1 MIAARLDCGLPSGPD
16 DSMLLTLSTRSLQ
29 HVKRAKAPL
38 GPMEVPEFVAE
49 ELGLKGLN
57 VHTPL
62 LKGMV
67 PRDLEALRDRAD
79 RARCPILVLVDETPL
94 DFGPDAG
101 PASIERVGKLGL
113 CASKLGAPAVA
124 VELAALPVDQF
135 DAYAAN
141 VKRSLAGLDRF
152 DTHLLIRPGAGAG
165 DAQRLADMIKKI
177 GGFRI
182 GSMPTFAHAAAGGE
196 PADVL
201 RRLAPYAQAVEASVK
216 GFGKSGKHEAWDLAG
231 CLEAVRNVGYQ
242 NTLCIDYAGKTDPV
256 GNIELAR
263 DLFAHAIDPGDDE
276 DADDEDGE

>member
-1 MIAARLDCGLPSGPD
+1 
-16 DSMLLTLSTRSLQ
+16 MLLTLSTRSLQ
-29 HVKRAKAPL
+29 HAKRAKAPL
-38 GPMEVPEFVAE
+38 GPMDVPDFVAE

-79 RARCPILVLVDETPL
+79 RARCPILVLVDETAL
-94 DFGPDAG
+94 DFGPDSG
-101 PASIERVGKLGL
+101 PAAIERVAKLGL

-124 VELAALPVDQF
+124 VELATLPEAQF

-141 VKRSLAGLDRF
+141 VKRSLAALDKF
-152 DTHLLIRPGAGAG
+152 DTHLLVRPGQGAG
-165 DAQRLADMIKKI
+165 DPQRLADMIKKI

-182 GSMPTFAHAAAGGE
+182 GSMPTFAHAAASGDA
-196 PADVL
+196 ADTL

-216 GFGKSGKHEAWDLAG
+216 GFSKAGKHESWDLAG
-231 CLEAVRNVGYQ
+231 CLDAIRNVGYQ

-256 GNIELAR
+256 GNIERAR
-263 DLFAHAIDPGDDE
+263 DLFAKAIDPGEDE
-276 DADDEDGE
+276 GAGDEGDE

>member
-1 MIAARLDCGLPSGPD
+1 
-16 DSMLLTLSTRSLQ
+16 MLLTLSTRSLQ
-29 HVKRAKAPL
+29 HAKRAKAPL
-38 GPMEVPEFVAE
+38 GPMDVPDFVAE

-79 RARCPILVLVDETPL
+79 RARCPILVLVDETAL
-94 DFGPDAG
+94 DFGPDSG
-101 PASIERVGKLGL
+101 PASIERVAKLGL

-124 VELAALPVDQF
+124 VELAALPEAQF

-141 VKRSLAGLDRF
+141 VKRSLAALDKF
-152 DTHLLIRPGAGAG
+152 DTHLLVRPGQGAG
-165 DAQRLADMIKKI
+165 DPQRLADMIKKI

-182 GSMPTFAHAAAGGE
+182 GSMPTFAHAAASGDA
-196 PADVL
+196 ADTL

-216 GFGKSGKHEAWDLAG
+216 GFSKAGKHESWDLAG
-231 CLEAVRNVGYQ
+231 CLDAIRNVGYQ

-256 GNIELAR
+256 GNIERAR
-263 DLFAHAIDPGDDE
+263 DLFAKAIDPGEDE
-276 DADDEDGE
+276 EAGDEGDE

>member
-1 MIAARLDCGLPSGPD
+1 
-16 DSMLLTLSTRSLQ
+16 MLLTLSTRSLQ

-38 GPMEVPEFVAE
+38 GPMDVPEFVAE

-67 PRDLEALRDRAD
+67 PRDLESLRDRAD

-113 CASKLGAPAVA
+113 CASKLGAPAIA
-124 VELAALPVDQF
+124 VELAKLPPDQF

-141 VKRSLAGLDRF
+141 VKRSLASLDRF
-152 DTHLLIRPGAGAG
+152 DTHLLVRPGSATAG
-165 DAQRLADMIKKI
+165 DPQRLADMIKKI

-182 GSMPTFAHAAAGGE
+182 GSMPTFAHAAAGGD
-196 PADVL
+196 PAEVL

-216 GFGKSGKHEAWDLAG
+216 GFAKTGKHESWDLAG
-231 CLEAVRNVGYQ
+231 CLEAIRNVGYQ
-242 NTLCIDYAGKTDPV
+242 NTLCIDYAGRTDPI
-256 GNIELAR
+256 GNIERAR
-263 DLFAHAIDPGDDE
+263 DLFAHAIDPGEDE
-276 DADDEDGE
+276 DADDEAAE

>member
-1 MIAARLDCGLPSGPD
+1 
-16 DSMLLTLSTRSLQ
+16 MLLTLSTRSLQ
-29 HVKRAKAPL
+29 HAKRAKAPL
-38 GPMEVPEFVAE
+38 GPMDVPDFVAE

-79 RARCPILVLVDETPL
+79 RARCPILVLVDETAL
-94 DFGPDAG
+94 DFGPDSG
-101 PASIERVGKLGL
+101 PASIERVAKLGL

-124 VELAALPVDQF
+124 VELAALPEAQF

-141 VKRSLAGLDRF
+141 VKRSLAALDRF
-152 DTHLLIRPGAGAG
+152 DTHLLVRPGPGAG
-165 DAQRLADMIKKI
+165 DPQRLADMIKKI

-182 GSMPTFAHAAAGGE
+182 GSMPTFAHAAASGDA
-196 PADVL
+196 ADTL

-216 GFGKSGKHEAWDLAG
+216 GFSKAGKHESWDLAG
-231 CLEAVRNVGYQ
+231 CLDAIRNVGYQ

-256 GNIELAR
+256 GNIERAR
-263 DLFAHAIDPGDDE
+263 DLFAKAIDPGEDE
-276 DADDEDGE
+276 EAGDEGDE

>member
-1 MIAARLDCGLPSGPD
+1 
-16 DSMLLTLSTRSLQ
+16 MLLTLSTRSLQ
-29 HVKRAKAPL
+29 HAKRAKAPL
-38 GPMEVPEFVAE
+38 GPMDVPDFVAE

-79 RARCPILVLVDETPL
+79 RARCPILVLVDETAL
-94 DFGPDAG
+94 DFGPDSG
-101 PASIERVGKLGL
+101 PASIERVAKLGL

-124 VELAALPVDQF
+124 VELALLPEAQF

-141 VKRSLAGLDRF
+141 VKRSLAALDKF
-152 DTHLLIRPGAGAG
+152 DTHLLVRPGQGAG
-165 DAQRLADMIKKI
+165 DPQRLADMIKKI

-182 GSMPTFAHAAAGGE
+182 GSMPTFAHAAASGDA
-196 PADVL
+196 ADTL

-216 GFGKSGKHEAWDLAG
+216 GFSKAGKHQSWDLAG
-231 CLEAVRNVGYQ
+231 CLDAIRNVGYQ

-256 GNIELAR
+256 GNIERAR
-263 DLFAHAIDPGDDE
+263 DLFAKAIDPGE
-276 DADDEDGE
+276 DAEAGDEGDE

>member
-1 MIAARLDCGLPSGPD
+1 
-16 DSMLLTLSTRSLQ
+16 MLLTLSTRSLQ
-29 HVKRAKAPL
+29 HAKRAKAPL
-38 GPMEVPEFVAE
+38 GPMDVPDFVAE

-79 RARCPILVLVDETPL
+79 RARCPILVLVDETAL
-94 DFGPDAG
+94 DFGPDSG
-101 PASIERVGKLGL
+101 PASIERVAKLGL

-124 VELAALPVDQF
+124 VELAALPEAQF

-141 VKRSLAGLDRF
+141 VKRSLAALDKF
-152 DTHLLIRPGAGAG
+152 DTHLLVRPGQGAG
-165 DAQRLADMIKKI
+165 DPQRLADMIKKI

-182 GSMPTFAHAAAGGE
+182 GSMPTFAHAAASGDA
-196 PADVL
+196 ADTL

-216 GFGKSGKHEAWDLAG
+216 GFSKAGKHESWDLAG
-231 CLEAVRNVGYQ
+231 CLDAIRNVGYQ

-256 GNIELAR
+256 GNIERAR
-263 DLFAHAIDPGDDE
+263 DLFAKAIDPGEDEEAGDEGDD
-276 DADDEDGE
+276 

>member
-1 MIAARLDCGLPSGPD
+1 
-16 DSMLLTLSTRSLQ
+16 MLLTLSTRSLQ
-29 HVKRAKAPL
+29 HAKRAKAPL
-38 GPMEVPEFVAE
+38 GPMDVPDFVAE

-79 RARCPILVLVDETPL
+79 RARCPILVLVDETAL

-101 PASIERVGKLGL
+101 PASIERVAKLGL

-124 VELAALPVDQF
+124 VELAALPEAQF

-141 VKRSLAGLDRF
+141 VKRSLAALDRF
-152 DTHLLIRPGAGAG
+152 DTHLLVRPGPGAG
-165 DAQRLADMIKKI
+165 DPQRLADMIKKI

-182 GSMPTFAHAAAGGE
+182 GSMPTFAHAAASGD
-196 PADVL
+196 PADTL
-201 RRLAPYAQAVEASVK
+201 RRLAPYAQAVEASIK
-216 GFGKSGKHEAWDLAG
+216 GFGKAGKHESWDLVG
-231 CLEAVRNVGYQ
+231 CLDAIRNVGYQ

-256 GNIELAR
+256 GNIERAR
-263 DLFAHAIDPGDDE
+263 DLFAKAIDPGEDDE
-276 DADDEDGE
+276 ADDEGDE

>member
-1 MIAARLDCGLPSGPD
+1 
-16 DSMLLTLSTRSLQ
+16 
-29 HVKRAKAPL
+29 
-38 GPMEVPEFVAE
+38 VAE

-79 RARCPILVLVDETPL
+79 RARCPILVLVDETAL
-94 DFGPDAG
+94 DFGPDSG
-101 PASIERVGKLGL
+101 PASIERVAKLGL

-124 VELAALPVDQF
+124 VELAALPEAQF

-141 VKRSLAGLDRF
+141 VKRSLAALDKF
-152 DTHLLIRPGAGAG
+152 DTHLLVRPGQGAG
-165 DAQRLADMIKKI
+165 DPQRLADMIKKI

-182 GSMPTFAHAAAGGE
+182 GSMPTFAHAAASGDA
-196 PADVL
+196 ADTL

-216 GFGKSGKHEAWDLAG
+216 GFSKAGKHESWDLAG
-231 CLEAVRNVGYQ
+231 CLDAIRNVGYQ

-256 GNIELAR
+256 GNIERAR
-263 DLFAHAIDPGDDE
+263 DLFAKAIDPGEDE
-276 DADDEDGE
+276 EAGDEGDE

>member
-1 MIAARLDCGLPSGPD
+1 
-16 DSMLLTLSTRSLQ
+16 MLLTLSTRSLQ
-29 HVKRAKAPL
+29 HAKRAKAPL
-38 GPMEVPEFVAE
+38 GPMDVPDFVAE

-79 RARCPILVLVDETPL
+79 RARCPILVLVDETAL
-94 DFGPDAG
+94 DFGPDSG
-101 PASIERVGKLGL
+101 PASIERVAKLGL

-124 VELAALPVDQF
+124 VELAALPDAQF

-141 VKRSLAGLDRF
+141 VKRSLAALDKF
-152 DTHLLIRPGAGAG
+152 DTHLLVRPGQGAG
-165 DAQRLADMIKKI
+165 DPQRLADMIKKI

-182 GSMPTFAHAAAGGE
+182 GSMPTFAHAAASGDA
-196 PADVL
+196 ADTL

-216 GFGKSGKHEAWDLAG
+216 GFSKAGKHESWDLAG
-231 CLEAVRNVGYQ
+231 CLDAIRNVGYQ

-256 GNIELAR
+256 GNIERAR
-263 DLFAHAIDPGDDE
+263 DLFAKAIDPGEDE
-276 DADDEDGE
+276 EAGDEGDE